1 MAAGSGKE
9 LGCVLTFEQVL
20 EIFKDYLA
28 QDNEVE
34 VIRTKRGYLRITWA
48 GDFPFCDE
56 GQLCK
61 TPEILFDVLLE
72 DCQNYHEVELTKGR
86 RELTA
91 EDVKQASAKCRPYIE
106 KRWEAEKK

>member
-1 MAAGSGKE
+1 M
-9 LGCVLTFEQVL
+9 LTFEQVL

-34 VIRTKRGYLRITWA
+34 VIQTKRGYLRITWA

-56 GQLCK
+56 GQLCE

-72 DCQNYHEVELTKGR
+72 DCQNYYEVELTMGR
-86 RELTA
+86 RELTP
-91 EDVKQASAKCRPYIE
+91 EDMKQASAKCRPYIE
-106 KRWEAEKK
+106 KRLEVEKK

>member
-1 MAAGSGKE
+1 M
-9 LGCVLTFEQVL
+9 LTFEQVL

-56 GQLCK
+56 GQLGE

-72 DCQNYHEVELTKGR
+72 DCQNYYEVELTKGR
-86 RELTA
+86 RELTP
-91 EDVKQASAKCRPYIE
+91 EDTRQAIEKCRSYIE
-106 KRWEAEKK
+106 KRLEVEKK